1 MNTKVKEAVKSFCQN
16 FPIVKIGDYSHP
28 MDMKRLL
35 EIAYQAYL
43 AEENVSAADFE
54 TALTSIYP
62 EIATE
67 TIKDCAE
74 DCRKIVSAAKETIKY
89 LDEKGYL
96 VK

>member
-1 MNTKVKEAVKSFCQN
+1 MNTNVKKAVDTFCQI
-16 FPIVKIGDYSHP
+16 FPPAKIGDYSHP

-43 AEENVSAADFE
+43 AEENVSEKNFE
-54 TALTSIYP
+54 EALSTAHTDIAP
-62 EIATE
+62 EA
-67 TIKDCAE
+67 IKKCAE
-74 DCRKIVSAAKETIKY
+74 DCRKIVSDKKEIIKY

>member
-28 MDMKRLL
+28 MDTKRLI

-54 TALTSIYP
+54 TALTSIHS

-67 TIKDCAE
+67 AIKDCAE
-74 DCRKIVSAAKETIKY
+74 DCRKIVSNMKELVKY

>member
-1 MNTKVKEAVKSFCQN
+1 MDTNVQHAVDTFCQI
-16 FPIVKIGDYSHP
+16 FPPAKIGDYSHAT
-28 MDMKRLL
+28 DTKRLL

-43 AEENVSAADFE
+43 AHENVSAADFE
-54 TALTSIYP
+54 TALTSAHP

-67 TIKDCAE
+67 AIKECAE
-74 DCRKIVSAAKETIKY
+74 DCRKIVSTAKETIKY

>member
-1 MNTKVKEAVKSFCQN
+1 MNSKVKKAVDTFCQI
-16 FPIVKIGDYSHP
+16 FPPAKIGDYSHAT
-28 MDMKRLL
+28 DMKRLL

-43 AEENVSAADFE
+43 AEENVRTEDFE
-54 TALTSIYP
+54 TALSSVHP

-67 TIKDCAE
+67 AIKECAD
-74 DCRKIVSAAKETIKY
+74 DCRKIVSDMKEIVKY

>member
-1 MNTKVKEAVKSFCQN
+1 MDSKVKHAVDTFCQN

-28 MDMKRLL
+28 MDTKRLL

-43 AEENVSAADFE
+43 AEETVSTADFE
-54 TALTSIYP
+54 AALTSKHPGLAP
-62 EIATE
+62 ED
-67 TIKDCAE
+67 IKKCAE
-74 DCRKIVSAAKETIKY
+74 DCRKIVSNTKETIKY